1 MAHATVREK
10 MLDALFEASDL
21 MTLNPEVTSLELYVR
36 MRQDDGSIRSYN
48 INVNIPY
55 ENPEDNEPK
64 DNNPQPRSFD
74 PDRDSIG

>member
-1 MAHATVREK
+1 
-10 MLDALFEASDL
+10 
-21 MTLNPEVTSLELYVR
+21 

-55 ENPEDNEPK
+55 ETPEDNEPQ
-64 DNNPQPRSFD
+64 DNKPQPRSSD